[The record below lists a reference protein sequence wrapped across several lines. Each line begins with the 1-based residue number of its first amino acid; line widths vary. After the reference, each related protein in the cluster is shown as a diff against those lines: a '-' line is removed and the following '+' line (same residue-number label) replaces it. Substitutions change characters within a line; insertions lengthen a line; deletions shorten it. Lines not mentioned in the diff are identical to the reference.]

1 MVNGPLS
8 AGKGFV
14 KGAGSLLKN
23 TVQGTFGSVSKLTDS
38 VATGLTSLTQDK
50 ESLIQRTI
58 DKATNKPRD
67 VVEGVGLGFKSLFKS
82 IGKGITGVVTE
93 PIKGGKKKGFS
104 GAISGTV
111 KGLAGL
117 VVKPVTGVLDVA
129 SHTAEG
135 IKNTATRFD
144 KDDEQERV
152 RPPRVLYGSN
162 RILKSYNDH
171 DATVR
176 MFLRGFKKGRLLK
189 EKFVCQAIFKDLR
202 GQDTVIV
209 IFVKTVV
216 LLDMYKQK
224 ILWEVALGKVESLE
238 QHEKGIVIYTS
249 PNKKGQTAFLIPT
262 TDKGLAIKLHRKLCS
277 LLN

>member
-1 MVNGPLS
+1 M
-8 AGKGFV
+8 
-14 KGAGSLLKN
+14 
-23 TVQGTFGSVSKLTDS
+23 
-38 VATGLTSLTQDK
+38 
-50 ESLIQRTI
+50 
-58 DKATNKPRD
+58 
-67 VVEGVGLGFKSLFKS
+67 FKS

-189 EKFVCQAIFKDLR
+189 EKFVC
-202 GQDTVIV
+202 
-209 IFVKTVV
+209 
-216 LLDMYKQK
+216 
-224 ILWEVALGKVESLE
+224 
-238 QHEKGIVIYTS
+238 
-249 PNKKGQTAFLIPT
+249 
-262 TDKGLAIKLHRKLCS
+262 
-277 LLN
+277 